1 MLFRSDCLV
10 YRCSDDWFFYLRLA
24 ALGRVAYVHGDL
36 AFHRR
41 HDQSV
46 IGKDQQAKRHIL
58 RQEMEQIHHL
68 AQNLFGPLSKETLD
82 RMQTFRESL
91 DQ

>member
-1 MLFRSDCLV
+1 MCSSDL
-10 YRCSDDWFFYLRLA
+10 
-24 ALGRVAYVHGDL
+24 
-36 AFHRR
+36 
-41 HDQSV
+41 QSV